1 MVSFISRLKTFIFCT
16 FFIAVLAIIAMF
28 CYSLRYSYASRLEIK
43 YLGTLNLKIGNDF
56 VESDVTSTN
65 TSRTNSSIQ
74 ASDKVYLLQESSSS
88 KHSDQKMK
96 TTVLAIDNKN
106 DRNRTSN
113 NSLTNHSAD
122 GSVAIHDNH
131 KQNSSIIGEAK
142 AGVAS
147 DGGKTVQDLEDNLCP
162 KSPST
167 LGESRFLNIIF

>member
-1 MVSFISRLKTFIFCT
+1 
-16 FFIAVLAIIAMF
+16 
-28 CYSLRYSYASRLEIK
+28 
-43 YLGTLNLKIGNDF
+43 
-56 VESDVTSTN
+56 
-65 TSRTNSSIQ
+65 
-74 ASDKVYLLQESSSS
+74 
-88 KHSDQKMK
+88 
-96 TTVLAIDNKN
+96 VLAIDNK
-106 DRNRTSN
+106 NRTSN

-167 LGESRFLNIIF
+167 LGESRFLNVIF

>member
-1 MVSFISRLKTFIFCT
+1 
-16 FFIAVLAIIAMF
+16 
-28 CYSLRYSYASRLEIK
+28 
-43 YLGTLNLKIGNDF
+43 
-56 VESDVTSTN
+56 
-65 TSRTNSSIQ
+65 
-74 ASDKVYLLQESSSS
+74 
-88 KHSDQKMK
+88 MK

-167 LGESRFLNIIF
+167 LGESRFLNVIF